1 LGSGGVAF
9 FDGAFSVYGLE
20 EVLKTIFFLMRYR
33 TPAWYKKSVDE
44 LSPPATK

>member
-1 LGSGGVAF
+1 VWGVFGSR
-9 FDGAFSVYGLE
+9 SLE

-44 LSPPATK
+44 LSPAAAK